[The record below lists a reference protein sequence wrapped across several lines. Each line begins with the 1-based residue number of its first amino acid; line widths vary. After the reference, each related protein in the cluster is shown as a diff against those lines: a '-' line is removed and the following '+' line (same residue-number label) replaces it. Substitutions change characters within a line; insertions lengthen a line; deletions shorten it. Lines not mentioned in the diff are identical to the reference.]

1 MNGRKIVN
9 LLQEGY
15 RMPKPQHVNNKLY
28 VIIALLW
35 FFVSD
40 GPSRTE
46 VLVVVVFVLS
56 L

>member
-1 MNGRKIVN
+1 
-9 LLQEGY
+9 
-15 RMPKPQHVNNKLY
+15 MPKPQHVNNKLY

-46 VLVVVVFVLS
+46 VVVVVVFVLS

>member
-15 RMPKPQHVNNKLY
+15 RMPKPQHVDDKLY
-28 VIIALLW
+28 VIIVLLW
-35 FFVSD
+35 FFFSD
-40 GPSRTE
+40 GPSCTE
-46 VLVVVVFVLS
+46 VVVVVFVLS